1 MASSGPQSTEFGIIA
16 DEADSSL
23 RPPCRRARR
32 EIVDHDYE
40 ENMTAVTDRSPTG
53 NEVIFQHPAISLIE
67 TGLEPGGFSIYIGGT
82 DAARDVGLL
91 RAHNISIVMNCA
103 VNLDIN
109 YVDQTL
115 DKSAGSDYRVFGFAP
130 VSSAHVGMID
140 GPGNS
145 PAHLISACYLIE
157 AMLHQKLPEKQTYP
171 IKRAGNI
178 LVHCRGGRSRS
189 VAVSALYLHLNHPRR
204 WSTIDEALQYVRDKR
219 RIHPNEYYK
228 APKKDLL
235 VLVRQVLSLRNS
247 GATILP

>member
-1 MASSGPQSTEFGIIA
+1 MMAVNDFASMNAIAEGIGP
-16 DEADSSL
+16 
-23 RPPCRRARR
+23 
-32 EIVDHDYE
+32 HD
-40 ENMTAVTDRSPTG
+40 AV
-53 NEVIFQHPAISLIE
+53 L
-67 TGLEPGGFSIYIGGT
+67 YIG
-82 DAARDVGLL
+82 DQLAASNDGLL
-91 RAHNISIVMNCA
+91 RAHDITCVLNCA

-130 VSSAHVGMID
+130 VRSAKVGMID

-145 PAHLISACYLIE
+145 PAHLISACYLID

-189 VAVSALYLHLNHPRR
+189 VAVSALYLHLNHPSR

-235 VLVRQVLSLRNS
+235 VLVRHVLNLRNS

>member
-1 MASSGPQSTEFGIIA
+1 MNANDLASMNAIAEGIGP
-16 DEADSSL
+16 
-23 RPPCRRARR
+23 
-32 EIVDHDYE
+32 HD
-40 ENMTAVTDRSPTG
+40 AV
-53 NEVIFQHPAISLIE
+53 L
-67 TGLEPGGFSIYIGGT
+67 YIG
-82 DAARDVGLL
+82 DQRAASNDGLL
-91 RAHNISIVMNCA
+91 QAHDITCVLNCA

-109 YVDQTL
+109 YVDKTL
-115 DKSAGSDYRVFGFAP
+115 EKSADSDYRVFGFAP
-130 VSSAHVGMID
+130 VRSAKVGMID

-145 PAHLISACYLIE
+145 PAHLISACYLID

-189 VAVSALYLHLNHPRR
+189 VAVSALYLHLNHPSR

-235 VLVRQVLSLRNS
+235 DLVRHVLNLRNS

>member
-1 MASSGPQSTEFGIIA
+1 MNANDLASMNAIAEGIGP
-16 DEADSSL
+16 
-23 RPPCRRARR
+23 
-32 EIVDHDYE
+32 HD
-40 ENMTAVTDRSPTG
+40 AV
-53 NEVIFQHPAISLIE
+53 L
-67 TGLEPGGFSIYIGGT
+67 YIG
-82 DAARDVGLL
+82 DQRAASNDGLL
-91 RAHNISIVMNCA
+91 QAHDITCVLNCA

-109 YVDQTL
+109 YVDKTL
-115 DKSAGSDYRVFGFAP
+115 DKSADSDYRVFGFAP
-130 VSSAHVGMID
+130 VRSAKVGMID

-235 VLVRQVLSLRNS
+235 VLVRQVLNLRNS